1 MRGLHSAN
9 SNSEMSG
16 YPATMR
22 FLRDSPVNLKAP
34 NGVVWWWRCE
44 LISLRFHP
52 VHNIWSRSS
61 YAWCGLTRA
70 HISKDGCHM
79 MSLNSSGLNQQ
90 QKKTTNLWN
99 LELTCSKPPGQLV
112 TSPSSRFSSPVNCP
126 GTLHSTKLAPECRPW
141 LSQKSSRTLKNHQDA
156 THGEAMM
163 VWLLSSRLQYVDLRW
178 SHHVMLN

>member
-1 MRGLHSAN
+1 MGSVYTTTKHKKMRGLHSAN

-90 QKKTTNLWN
+90 QKKNN
-99 LELTCSKPPGQLV
+99 ELVESWTDLQQAARAVSHKSKQQV
-112 TSPSSRFSSPVNCP
+112 
-126 GTLHSTKLAPECRPW
+126 
-141 LSQKSSRTLKNHQDA
+141 Q
-156 THGEAMM
+156 
-163 VWLLSSRLQYVDLRW
+163 LSSELPWNAAFHEARPGMPSMTVAE
-178 SHHVMLN
+178 VI